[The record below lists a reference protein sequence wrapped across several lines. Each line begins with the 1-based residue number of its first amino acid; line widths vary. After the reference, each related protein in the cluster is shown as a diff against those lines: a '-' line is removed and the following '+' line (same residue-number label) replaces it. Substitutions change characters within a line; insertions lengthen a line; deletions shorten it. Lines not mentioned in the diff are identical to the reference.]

1 MKAKA
6 GVRPAAQRAGVSK
19 IPAWLVAKLYSGA
32 AYMCCFDGG
41 VTWGEELHEGGG
53 GACFF
58 RIRSNGVKNE
68 HWPGFDQTVFLADW
82 AAVMITTSARSW
94 LTVKIISRHAWV
106 PRKCRGRGSGWS
118 PVPA

>member
-1 MKAKA
+1 M
-6 GVRPAAQRAGVSK
+6 VCHILRPVLVAPAVNRLLSGGEDGAREFDHLFEGNKPDTGSTDSFSSMMVQRAGVSK

-58 RIRSNGVKNE
+58 RIRSDGVKNG
-68 HWPGFDQTVFLADW
+68 H
-82 AAVMITTSARSW
+82 
-94 LTVKIISRHAWV
+94 
-106 PRKCRGRGSGWS
+106 
-118 PVPA
+118 

>member
-1 MKAKA
+1 MVKAKA

-32 AYMCCFDGG
+32 TYMCCFDGG

-58 RIRSNGVKNE
+58 RIRTDGVKNG
-68 HWPGFDQTVFLADW
+68 HWPRFDQTVFLVSDE
-82 AAVMITTSARSW
+82 
-94 LTVKIISRHAWV
+94 
-106 PRKCRGRGSGWS
+106 
-118 PVPA
+118 

>member
-6 GVRPAAQRAGVSK
+6 GVRPVAQRAGVSK

-53 GACFF
+53 GRMA
-58 RIRSNGVKNE
+58 R
-68 HWPGFDQTVFLADW
+68 
-82 AAVMITTSARSW
+82 AARATAAAAR
-94 LTVKIISRHAWV
+94 
-106 PRKCRGRGSGWS
+106 PRKRRLQLQQLVCYYSNCCC
-118 PVPA
+118 

>member
-6 GVRPAAQRAGVSK
+6 GVRPVAQRAGVSK
-19 IPAWLVAKLYSGA
+19 IPAWLVAKLYNNA

-58 RIRSNGVKNE
+58 RIRSDGVKNG
-68 HWPGFDQTVFLADW
+68 HWSRFDQTVFLVSDE
-82 AAVMITTSARSW
+82 
-94 LTVKIISRHAWV
+94 
-106 PRKCRGRGSGWS
+106 
-118 PVPA
+118 